1 MKNIITIA
9 ILALSLI
16 SLDVFAQLKVVNSG
30 WVGVGTN
37 APQERLHVNGGL
49 MLTGGYRNFRFLP
62 NNPGPEIGSSYGEII
77 FWYSGTGYNKLVAKK
92 FIKSSDLA
100 LKENVQPLDG
110 SLGSVLEL
118 EGVSYTFK
126 TIDSTAVDSTL
137 EFGFIA
143 QDVQTVA
150 PNLVSVTTKGHL
162 AVDYDGF
169 IPLLVEGM
177 KEQQAMIDSLQAQ
190 LDNLKT
196 DMDLCCAA
204 GKSNSTGSGTTT
216 FGGDASLEQN
226 KPNPFSEQTTIG
238 YTLPKGAKGQI
249 VFFDMNGSLLRDYSL
264 DGSGALVINGASFE
278 AGMYLYSLLVN
289 GEEVDTK
296 RMILLESK

>member
-1 MKNIITIA
+1 MKFNSIIISC
-9 ILALSLI
+9 ILILCSI
-16 SLDVFAQLKVVNSG
+16 QTYGQLKVVPTG
-30 WVGVGTN
+30 WVGIGTN
-37 APQERLHVNGGL
+37 APQERLHVHGGL
-49 MLTGGYRNFRFLP
+49 ILTKNGYTFRFLP
-62 NNPGPEIGSSYGEII
+62 ANPATEIGSSHGEIL
-77 FWYSGTGYNKLVAKK
+77 FWYSTNGYNKLVAKK

-100 LKENVQPLDG
+100 LKENVQPLNN

-126 TIDSTAVDSTL
+126 ALDSTAVDSTL
-137 EFGFIA
+137 EYGFIA
-143 QDVQTVA
+143 QDVQGVA
-150 PNLVSVTTKGHL
+150 PNLVSVTSKGHL

-190 LDNLKT
+190 LDNLKI

-204 GKSNSTGSGTTT
+204 GKSNSTGTRTTT
-216 FGGDASLEQN
+216 FGGNATLEQN
-226 KPNPFSEQTTIG
+226 TPNPFSEQTTIE
-238 YTLPKGAKGQI
+238 YTLPIGSKGQI

-264 DGSGALVINGASFE
+264 DGSGVLVIDGKAFE

-296 RMILLESK
+296 RMILLDKR